1 MKDKSEKKKEKAKA
15 AKEFVNLTH
24 VETKKQKV
32 DYKGMVDILSAK
44 EAFDEQQQF
53 REKLTP
59 DEQSILTSFQ
69 KKRMLMDRIWIIVN
83 QSRIQMGLDGYKLD
97 DLKQMLDRLVDLGYL
112 KYEAVEYESKINDVY
127 ILTELGKEQVF

>member
-1 MKDKSEKKKEKAKA
+1 MKDKSEKKKAKAKA

-59 DEQSILTSFQ
+59 DEQAILTSFQ

-83 QSRIQMGLDGYKLD
+83 QSRIQMGLDAYKLD